1 MLAEQIGSGRLRPGQ
16 RLGAERALAAEFGVS
31 RATLRQALAVLEEGG
46 VVRRVPGRGGGTF
59 VAKGKIER
67 DLSRIVGV
75 PALLRSQGVVAGT
88 RVLSARL
95 AEADDVT
102 AQELRARPGEL
113 VVDLVRIRL
122 ADGSPFSL
130 EHAKFP
136 ARRFPGL
143 LELPLGGSV
152 YELIEE
158 HFGARPAEAV
168 ERIEVAAASA
178 DEAAILDVEPGA
190 PLMAITR
197 TTTDPDGEPIEFSRD
212 LFRADRTRIVVRT
225 EAGASRTEAGA
236 SAPSPAGPGSSSCAP
251 RRQDEHPVGRI
262 RFMDQQRVN
271 LDGFA
276 IEDPELG
283 LAALRSPH
291 DPEPSLVVADGRVVE
306 LDGVPEAE
314 FDSIDTYIAGHGLD
328 LTVAEEAM
336 ALSDVA
342 FARLLVDPAVPR
354 GEDHPAERGRHSGQ
368 AGPGA
373 GPAPPAR
380 AGHGHDQAARPAHA
394 EQPGPCH
401 QPARRPAAARRR
413 RGHRGGV
420 RLPRDRDHRAGPR
433 RRAEQRGRLPDRRG
447 VRRRRGAHPVL
458 GRGGHG
464 ARARHARPDLVRRDR
479 FAVRHRAGVHRR

>member
-1 MLAEQIGSGRLRPGQ
+1 MFGVNLKGTILSVQACLPALAASGRGRVILTSSITGPITGFPGWTHYGASKAGQLGFMRTAAIELAPKGITVNAVLPGNIVTEGLASMGEDYAAGMTAAIPMGRLGTVDEIGYAALFLATDEAAYITGQTIVVDGGQVLPESPEAMAAIRAGFRMTEVPRARTPEEVRRALAEQIGSGRLRPGQ

-95 AEADDVT
+95 AEADDIT
-102 AQELRARPGEL
+102 AQALRARPGEL

-130 EHAKFP
+130 EHARFP

-152 YELIEE
+152 YELLQE
-158 HFGARPAEAV
+158 HFGAEPTDAV
-168 ERIEVAAASA
+168 ERIEVVLASA

-225 EAGASRTEAGA
+225 EGA
-236 SAPSPAGPGSSSCAP
+236 APPAAVPGRA
-251 RRQDEHPVGRI
+251 
-262 RFMDQQRVN
+262 
-271 LDGFA
+271 
-276 IEDPELG
+276 
-283 LAALRSPH
+283 
-291 DPEPSLVVADGRVVE
+291 RVVE
-306 LDGVPEAE
+306 LHAQEA
-314 FDSIDTYIAGHGLD
+314 
-328 LTVAEEAM
+328 V
-336 ALSDVA
+336 
-342 FARLLVDPAVPR
+342 
-354 GEDHPAERGRHSGQ
+354 
-368 AGPGA
+368 
-373 GPAPPAR
+373 
-380 AGHGHDQAARPAHA
+380 
-394 EQPGPCH
+394 
-401 QPARRPAAARRR
+401 
-413 RGHRGGV
+413 
-420 RLPRDRDHRAGPR
+420 
-433 RRAEQRGRLPDRRG
+433 
-447 VRRRRGAHPVL
+447 
-458 GRGGHG
+458 
-464 ARARHARPDLVRRDR
+464 
-479 FAVRHRAGVHRR
+479 